1 MTGNP
6 VLLIAGQGRCGMT
19 AMMLALHAGG
29 VPCAGEWPA
38 FEPAAAMFPIRR
50 FWLRQQCG
58 KAVKVLSPHMS
69 PALADVPRVVIE
81 MRRDRTE
88 QAKSAAKMMQTA
100 RWQLPETYVATY
112 AAQLRKDDLD
122 GERVLHSSKVRPLA
136 AGRLSFETL
145 VTDPATTMRIV
156 ADFIAPWWR
165 LDPEAAAQA
174 IVTRSPACAPDLAME
189 MTLVARAADKG
200 GIDHA

>member
-19 AMMLALHAGG
+19 AMMLALDAGG

-50 FWLRQQCG
+50 FWLRQQRG

-112 AAQLRKDDLD
+112 AEQLRKDDLD
-122 GERVLHSSKVRPLA
+122 GERVLHNTKMPPLA
-136 AGRLSFETL
+136 AGRLSFEAL

-156 ADFIAPWWR
+156 ADLIAPWWR
-165 LDPEAAAQA
+165 LDAHAAAKV

-189 MTLVARAADKG
+189 MALVAQAAG
-200 GIDHA
+200 QGNVDHA